1 MLLVPVGRYF
11 WINTPEHF
19 NISPAARI
27 YFVHCFQFGFSRG
40 LAPNSDMVSVYC
52 IYKYSLDLTLD
63 WLLRTHTIILTVV
76 TMMMEM
82 VMMTIM
88 MVMVMMTMMMVMIMA
103 TMIRFED
110 CSQS

>member
-27 YFVHCFQFGFSRG
+27 YFVQCFQFGFSRG

-63 WLLRTHTIILTVV
+63 WLLWTHTIILMVV
-76 TMMMEM
+76 T
-82 VMMTIM
+82 
-88 MVMVMMTMMMVMIMA
+88 VMMTMMMEMVMIMA

-110 CSQS
+110 CSQSC